1 MYLYLPMRRDMDEWS
16 FALLSCKVSIR
27 CFLAESSI
35 YRKGDSSDFAY
46 IIMGGSVRV
55 SAPVFKLPALV

>member
-1 MYLYLPMRRDMDEWS
+1 MDEWS

-27 CFLAESSI
+27 CFLADSSI
-35 YRKGDSSDFAY
+35 YKKGDSSDFAY

-55 SAPVFKLPALV
+55 RIPHSVRARKLRGCPEF